1 MALPK
6 VMPLKEANEIFKDE
20 PQYDFVLADEQT
32 VKFGKS
38 IFTYFSTHEE
48 RLVLVERGIIDSA
61 YESVPFQP
69 APE

>member
-1 MALPK
+1 MTLPDR
-6 VMPLKEANEIFKDE
+6 MPRKDVGKITKDWPE
-20 PQYDFVLADEQT
+20 HDLVLADEET
-32 VKFGKS
+32 VAFGKS

-61 YESVPFQP
+61 YESVPFQS

>member
-1 MALPK
+1 MLPDYIP
-6 VMPLKEANEIFKDE
+6 MKDVVKITKDWPE
-20 PQYDFVLADEQT
+20 HDLVLADEET

-38 IFTYFSTHEE
+38 IFTYFSTHED